1 MLGNNMAF
9 LNTYITHIQNYEHE
23 KAICDYIL
31 RYILNGFLFPQ
42 EIYYKFLLIH
52 QQNITNSFCY
62 LENYLWLF
70 YSFHHILK
78 KELTNH
84 CYNIQH

>member
-42 EIYYKFLLIH
+42 EIYYIFLLIH
-52 QQNITNSFCY
+52 QQNISNSFCY
-62 LENYLWLF
+62 WENYLWLF
-70 YSFHHILK
+70 
-78 KELTNH
+78 
-84 CYNIQH
+84 

>member
-42 EIYYKFLLIH
+42 EIYYIFLLISKPKH
-52 QQNITNSFCY
+52 GNAQC
-62 LENYLWLF
+62 
-70 YSFHHILK
+70 ILDVTTH
-78 KELTNH
+78 EAFA
-84 CYNIQH
+84 